1 MVRATAIDVSAR
13 PLHPL
18 LALIGERRYSKVEQA
33 MQEVR
38 AEMGSARFWNISS
51 TAKGGG
57 VAEML
62 ACLVSYAR
70 GCELDARW
78 LVIEGDPEF
87 FVITKRIHNR
97 IHGMAGDGGELG
109 PTELR
114 HYRGVLA
121 ANAPSILEKIAPGD
135 IVLLHDP
142 QTLGLAE
149 LLTESGASVLWRCHI
164 GSDTVN
170 ASSKEAWAFL
180 APFVT
185 SCRALIFSRL
195 GFVPPQVEGAWVFVI
210 PPSID
215 PYSDKNRKL
224 PPTEMR
230 RALRAMGLVASDRLH
245 RGAAPKP
252 DARYF
257 REQPPFSASDRL
269 VVQVSRW
276 DHLKDMQGVM
286 TGFAEGATARTD
298 AVLALVGPAVTNVS
312 DDPEGQAVL
321 GECIAVWETLKP
333 SIRRRIHLFTLPMD
347 DVRANAVM
355 VNAVQT
361 HATIV
366 VQKSLMEGFGLT
378 VAEALWKARPV
389 IGSAVGGIRD
399 QLADGI
405 GVLLPDPRDLDAFSD
420 AVVSLLDDSR
430 TARLMGQRA
439 QHHVLENYLIDRHLL
454 QYASLFGELRRSDQF

>member
-121 ANAPSILEKIAPGD
+121 ANAPSILERIAPGD

-149 LLTESGASVLWRCHI
+149 LLTETGASVLWRCHI

-170 ASSKEAWAFL
+170 AFSKEAWAFL

-195 GFVPPQVEGAWVFVI
+195 GFVPPQVEGAWVLVI

-215 PYSDKNRKL
+215 PYVGQESQTPADRDAPCVERHGVGRFRS
-224 PPTEMR
+224 PPPWSCAEAPRSVFSRT
-230 RALRAMGLVASDRLH
+230 
-245 RGAAPKP
+245 AA
-252 DARYF
+252 
-257 REQPPFSASDRL
+257 FSASDRL

-286 TGFAEGATARTD
+286 TGFAEGATARSD
-298 AVLALVGPAVTNVS
+298 AVLALVGP
-312 DDPEGQAVL
+312 PL
-321 GECIAVWETLKP
+321 
-333 SIRRRIHLFTLPMD
+333 
-347 DVRANAVM
+347 
-355 VNAVQT
+355 
-361 HATIV
+361 
-366 VQKSLMEGFGLT
+366 
-378 VAEALWKARPV
+378 
-389 IGSAVGGIRD
+389 
-399 QLADGI
+399 
-405 GVLLPDPRDLDAFSD
+405 
-420 AVVSLLDDSR
+420 
-430 TARLMGQRA
+430 
-439 QHHVLENYLIDRHLL
+439 
-454 QYASLFGELRRSDQF
+454 

>member
-1 MVRATAIDVSAR
+1 MR
-13 PLHPL
+13 
-18 LALIGERRYSKVEQA
+18 
-33 MQEVR
+33 EVR
-38 AEMGSARFWNISS
+38 DEMGSARFWNISS

-62 ACLVSYAR
+62 ACLVGYAR
-70 GCELDARW
+70 AADVDARW
-78 LVIEGDPEF
+78 LVIEGDPDF

-97 IHGMAGDGGELG
+97 IHGVAGDGGGLG

-114 HYRGVLA
+114 HYRDVLA
-121 ANAPSILEKIAPGD
+121 ANTPSILEKITPGD

-149 LLTESGASVLWRCHI
+149 LLTESGAKVLWRCHI

-170 ASSKEAWAFL
+170 AHSKEAWAFL
-180 APFVT
+180 GPFLT

-195 GFVPPQVEGAWVFVI
+195 GFVPPQVESARVLVI

-224 PPTEMR
+224 TRTEMVR
-230 RALRAMGLVASDRLH
+230 TLSAMGLIASDRPN
-245 RGAAPKP
+245 RGTAPKP
-252 DARYF
+252 RARHF
-257 REQPPFSASDRL
+257 GGEPPFTASDRL

-286 TGFAEGATARTD
+286 TGFAEGVAARSD
-298 AVLALVGPAVTNVS
+298 AALVLVGPAVANVS
-312 DDPEGQAVL
+312 DDPEGRMVL
-321 GECIAVWETLKP
+321 DECIAIWETLKP
-333 SIRRRIHLFTLPMD
+333 SVRRRIHLFILPMD

-366 VQKSLMEGFGLT
+366 VQKSIMEGFGLT

-389 IGSAVGGIRD
+389 VGSAVGGISD

-405 GVLLPDPRDLDAFSD
+405 GVLLPEPTDLDAFSD
-420 AVVSLLDDSR
+420 AVVSLLDDSH
-430 TARLMGQRA
+430 TARLMGQRGRR
-439 QHHVLENYLIDRHLL
+439 HVLQNYLIDRHLL
-454 QYASLFGELRRSDQF
+454 QYATLIGELCRSEQCDG

>member
-1 MVRATAIDVSAR
+1 MLRATAIDVSSR

-18 LALIGERRYSKVEQA
+18 LLVIGKRRFSKLERA

-38 AEMGSARFWNISS
+38 DEMGSARFWNISS
-51 TAKGGG
+51 TARGGG

-62 ACLVSYAR
+62 ACLVGYAR
-70 GCELDARW
+70 GGEVDARW
-78 LVIEGDPEF
+78 LVIEGDSEF

-97 IHGMAGDGGELG
+97 IHGVPGDDGELG
-109 PTELR
+109 PGELR
-114 HYRGVLA
+114 HYGDVLA
-121 ANAPSILEKIAPGD
+121 ANAPSILGQLAPGD
-135 IVLLHDP
+135 VVLLHDP
-142 QTLGLAE
+142 QTLGLSG

-170 ASSKEAWAFL
+170 AHSKEAWAFL

-195 GFVPPQVEGAWVFVI
+195 GFVPPEVEGARVLVI

-224 PPTEMR
+224 TPTELM
-230 RALRAMGLVASDRLH
+230 RALSAMGLVASDRSH
-245 RGAAPKP
+245 RGAAPRP
-252 DARYF
+252 HARYF
-257 REQPPFSASDRL
+257 GEGPPFSASDRL

-286 TGFAEGATARTD
+286 TGFAEGATARSD
-298 AVLALVGPAVTNVS
+298 AVLALVGPAVAKVA

-321 GECIAVWETLKP
+321 GECIAIWETLKP
-333 SIRRRIHLFTLPMD
+333 SVRRRIHLFTLPMD

-355 VNAVQT
+355 VNAAQT

-378 VAEALWKARPV
+378 VAEALWKAKPV
-389 IGSAVGGIRD
+389 IGSAVGGISD
-399 QLADGI
+399 QLADGNGI
-405 GVLLPDPRDLDAFSD
+405 LLSDPTDLEAFSD
-420 AVVSLLDDSR
+420 AAVSLLDDSHR
-430 TARLMGQRA
+430 ARLMGRRGRL
-439 QHHVLENYLIDRHLL
+439 HVRRNYLVDRHLL
-454 QYASLFGELRRSDQF
+454 QYASLLGQLRRSDPF

>member
-1 MVRATAIDVSAR
+1 
-13 PLHPL
+13 
-18 LALIGERRYSKVEQA
+18 

-97 IHGMAGDGGELG
+97 IHGMPGDGGELG

-121 ANAPSILEKIAPGD
+121 ANAPSILEKITPGD

-149 LLTESGASVLWRCHI
+149 LLMESGASVLWRCHI

-170 ASSKEAWAFL
+170 AYSKEAWAFL

-195 GFVPPQVEGAWVFVI
+195 GFVPPQVESAWVLVI

-224 PPTEMR
+224 PPTEMSR
-230 RALRAMGLVASDRLH
+230 VLRAIGLVASDRLH
-245 RGAAPKP
+245 PGAAPKP
-252 DARYF
+252 HARYF
-257 REQPPFSASDRL
+257 REQPPF
-269 VVQVSRW
+269 QP
-276 DHLKDMQGVM
+276 
-286 TGFAEGATARTD
+286 ATA
-298 AVLALVGPAVTNVS
+298 L
-312 DDPEGQAVL
+312 
-321 GECIAVWETLKP
+321 
-333 SIRRRIHLFTLPMD
+333 LF
-347 DVRANAVM
+347 RS
-355 VNAVQT
+355 
-361 HATIV
+361 HAGT
-366 VQKSLMEGFGLT
+366 T
-378 VAEALWKARPV
+378 
-389 IGSAVGGIRD
+389 
-399 QLADGI
+399 
-405 GVLLPDPRDLDAFSD
+405 
-420 AVVSLLDDSR
+420 
-430 TARLMGQRA
+430 
-439 QHHVLENYLIDRHLL
+439 
-454 QYASLFGELRRSDQF
+454 